1 MRDLKINIL
10 NEEEKLIGFLIDREI
25 LSGLYITF
33 DLIKVEKNYQNFNID
48 YHSKNEQGL
57 FSVIKNIDE
66 ITILSVKLDNENHV
80 QFIID
85 TNLSLKELKRTQE
98 NIIPLQFK
106 RLIRTAYIKYYE
118 NYAHQELAS

>member
-10 NEEEKLIGFLIDREI
+10 NDEGKLIGFLIDREI

-33 DLIKVEKNYQNFNID
+33 DLIKVERNYQNFNID
-48 YHSKNEQGL
+48 YTKKNEQGL

-66 ITILSVKLDNENHV
+66 ITILSVKLDHENHV

-85 TNLSLKELKRTQE
+85 NNLSLKELKKTPE
-98 NIIPLQFK
+98 NIIPLQFRK
-106 RLIRTAYIKYYE
+106 LIRTAYIKYYE